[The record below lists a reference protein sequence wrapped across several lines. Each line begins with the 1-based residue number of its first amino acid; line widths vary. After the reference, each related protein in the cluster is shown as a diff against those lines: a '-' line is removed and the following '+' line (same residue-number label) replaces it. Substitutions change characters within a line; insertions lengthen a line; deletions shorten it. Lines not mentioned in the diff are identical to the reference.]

1 MHLCYFDESGDAGY
15 VNSPTPTFTL
25 ATVIVDEKDW
35 LSTLDQLVYF
45 RKFLRKRFGLR
56 MNDELKANYLI
67 HNTGPFKRLAVSDDA
82 RRAIYRGLMRFQ
94 QKCGS
99 LRTFAIVINKQAIL
113 KRTLDPRD
121 QAWTYAIQRLERH
134 GNTHGCN
141 TKVFPDEGH
150 GMFIRAK
157 LRKMRR
163 FSVVKSAFGGQPLPR
178 EAKNIIEDSS
188 DRRSHE
194 SYFVQL
200 ADLNAYAAVRAVHPI
215 AKFDGA
221 MWSELGTARDA
232 SVNKV
237 RGGLP
242 GIVSWP

>member
-15 VNSPTPTFTL
+15 NNSPTPTFTL
-25 ATVIVDEKDW
+25 ATIIVDEKDW
-35 LSTLDQLVYF
+35 LSTLDQIVFF
-45 RKFLRKRFGLR
+45 RKFLRKRYGLR
-56 MNDELKANYLI
+56 LHDEIKANYLI
-67 HNTGPFKRLAVSDDA
+67 HNTGPFKRLKVSDDA
-82 RRAIYRGLMRFQ
+82 RRSIYRGFMRFQ
-94 QKCGS
+94 QKCATVT
-99 LRTFAIVINKQAIL
+99 TFAIVINKQAIQ
-113 KRTLDPRD
+113 KRTIDPRD

-134 GNTHGCN
+134 GNARGCN
-141 TKVFPDEGH
+141 MKVFPDEGH
-150 GMFIRAK
+150 GMFIRRK

-163 FSVVKSAFGGQPLPR
+163 FSVVKSAFGGPSLAR

-188 DRRSHE
+188 DRESHE

-215 AKFDGA
+215 PKFDAA
-221 MWSELGTARDA
+221 MWGELGSCRDS

-242 GIVSWP
+242 GIVAWP